1 MSRPRATRA
10 AFRRRGRGTLLTI
23 IMLLVGSAVLRIG
36 LEANAALAQS
46 TEPEDPGAQTEAA
59 AGACSDMGDFDALI
73 AELQARE
80 ARVASR
86 EAEIEDR
93 MQALSVADAA
103 IERRLEELASAEESL
118 RDTITIVETAAEDD
132 LDRLTAVYENMKPA
146 EAAALF
152 ETMDAAFAAGFLGR
166 MRPEAAAGI
175 MAGLRPETAYTM
187 SVMLAGRNAG
197 APRQ

>member
-1 MSRPRATRA
+1 MSRVRATRA
-10 AFRRRGRGTLLTI
+10 TLRRRGRGTLLSI
-23 IMLLVGSAVLRIG
+23 IALLVGSAALRIG
-36 LEANAALAQS
+36 LEANAALAQA
-46 TEPEDPGAQTEAA
+46 TEPGDPDARNQAVA
-59 AGACSDMGDFDALI
+59 PACSDTDDFDALI
-73 AELQARE
+73 AALQTRE
-80 ARVASR
+80 ARVAAR

-93 MQALSVADAA
+93 MQALSLADAA
-103 IERRLEELASAEESL
+103 IERRLEELTTAEASL

-132 LDRLTAVYENMKPA
+132 LNRLTAVYENMKPA

-152 ETMDAAFAAGFLGR
+152 ETMDPGFAAGFLGR

-175 MAGLRPETAYTM
+175 MAGLPPDVAYTM